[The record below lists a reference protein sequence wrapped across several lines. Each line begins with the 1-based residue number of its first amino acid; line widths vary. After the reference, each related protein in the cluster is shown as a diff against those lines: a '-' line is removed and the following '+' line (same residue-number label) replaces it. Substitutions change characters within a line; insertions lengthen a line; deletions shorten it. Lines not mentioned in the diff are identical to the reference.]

1 MLEMPL
7 NADAPVAVRIAR
19 GVGRLFESL
28 SHAVLFEA
36 RLGNGRRADVLGLS
50 RDGRIVIAEVKSGLP
65 DFRADRKWPD
75 YTDYCDAFY
84 FAVAADFPMAR
95 LPDDCGLIIA
105 DEFGAVV
112 ERKAPALTLSPAR
125 RRALTLHLARQAASK
140 LHRLADP
147 DAQDPGNLY

>member
-1 MLEMPL
+1 MLDIPL
-7 NADAPVAVRIAR
+7 APDAPVALRLSR
-19 GVGRLFESL
+19 GVGRLFASL

-36 RLGNGRRADVLGLS
+36 RLGNGRRADVLGLA

-84 FAVAADFPMAR
+84 FAVAAEFPLHR
-95 LPDDCGLIIA
+95 LPEPCGLIIA
-105 DEFGAVV
+105 DEFGAAIRR
-112 ERKAPALTLSPAR
+112 EAPALTLSPAR
-125 RRALTLHLARQAASK
+125 RRALTLRLARQAASK

-147 DAQDPGNLY
+147 AATPPA